1 MRKVFIVIS
10 TLVILA
16 TIIGFAFLFHDALTY
31 DSSDDDK
38 YGVLS
43 IYIFGPMAVF
53 ILLFEFTISHGIL
66 YFTSFEW
73 KTKLKDILNGIA
85 IALVIF
91 IPVFGSMVPEEL
103 TVASYFALILLTLVY
118 SVIVIVE
125 RSRALINKIRQR
137 KNTENSQVNA

>member
-1 MRKVFIVIS
+1 MRKVFIVVS
-10 TLVILA
+10 TLVILV

-85 IALVIF
+85 MAIVVY
-91 IPVFGSMVPEEL
+91 IPTLGFLIPEL
-103 TVASYFALILLTLVY
+103 TAVSFIALILIRIVY
-118 SVIVIVE
+118 FVVVIVE

>member
-16 TIIGFAFLFHDALTY
+16 TIIGFAFLFHDELTY

-38 YGVLS
+38 YGILS
-43 IYIFGPMAVF
+43 IYLFGPIAVF
-53 ILLFEFTISHGIL
+53 VILSEFTLSHGIL

-85 IALVIF
+85 MAIVVY
-91 IPVFGSMVPEEL
+91 IPTLGFLIPEL
-103 TVASYFALILLTLVY
+103 TAASFIALILIRLVY
-118 SVIVIVE
+118 FVIIIVE
-125 RSRALINKIRQR
+125 RSRALLNKIRQR
-137 KNTENSQVNA
+137 KNTENSQVYP

>member
-1 MRKVFIVIS
+1 MRKVFIVVS
-10 TLVILA
+10 TLVILVS
-16 TIIGFAFLFHDALTY
+16 IIGFAFLFHDALTY

-85 IALVIF
+85 MAIVVY
-91 IPVFGSMVPEEL
+91 IPTLGFLIPEL
-103 TVASYFALILLTLVY
+103 TAVSFIALILIRIVY
-118 SVIVIVE
+118 FVIVIVE

>member
-1 MRKVFIVIS
+1 MRKVFIVVS
-10 TLVILA
+10 TLVILV

-85 IALVIF
+85 MAIVVY
-91 IPVFGSMVPEEL
+91 IPTLGFLIPEL
-103 TVASYFALILLTLVY
+103 TAVSFIALILIRIVY
-118 SVIVIVE
+118 FVVVIVE

-137 KNTENSQVNA
+137 KNAENSQVHA

>member
-16 TIIGFAFLFHDALTY
+16 TIIGCGFLVYDSLTY
-31 DSSDDDK
+31 ESDDD
-38 YGVLS
+38 
-43 IYIFGPMAVF
+43 IFGNSLNFIWVPMAVF

-85 IALVIF
+85 MAIVVY
-91 IPVFGSMVPEEL
+91 IPTLGFLIPEL
-103 TVASYFALILLTLVY
+103 TAVSFIALILIRIVY
-118 SVIVIVE
+118 FVVVIVE

-137 KNTENSQVNA
+137 KNTENSQVHA

>member
-1 MRKVFIVIS
+1 MRKVFIVVS
-10 TLVILA
+10 TLVILV

-85 IALVIF
+85 MAIVVY
-91 IPVFGSMVPEEL
+91 IPTLGFLIPEL
-103 TVASYFALILLTLVY
+103 TAVSFIALILIRIVY
-118 SVIVIVE
+118 FVVVIVE
-125 RSRALINKIRQR
+125 RSSALINKIRQR
-137 KNTENSQVNA
+137 KNAENSQVHA

>member
-16 TIIGFAFLFHDALTY
+16 TIIGCGFLVYDSLTY
-31 DSSDDDK
+31 ESDDD
-38 YGVLS
+38 
-43 IYIFGPMAVF
+43 IFGNSLNFIWVPMAVF

-73 KTKLKDILNGIA
+73 KTKLKDVLNGIA
-85 IALVIF
+85 MAIVVY
-91 IPVFGSMVPEEL
+91 IPTLGFLIPEL
-103 TVASYFALILLTLVY
+103 TAVSFIALILIRIVY
-118 SVIVIVE
+118 FVVVIVE

>member
-10 TLVILA
+10 TLVILV

-85 IALVIF
+85 MAIVVY
-91 IPVFGSMVPEEL
+91 IPTLGFLIPEL
-103 TVASYFALILLTLVY
+103 TAVSFIALILIRIVY
-118 SVIVIVE
+118 FVVVIVE
-125 RSRALINKIRQR
+125 RSSALINKIRQR
-137 KNTENSQVNA
+137 KNAENSQVHA

>member
-1 MRKVFIVIS
+1 MRKVFIVVS
-10 TLVILA
+10 TLVILV

-85 IALVIF
+85 MAIVVY
-91 IPVFGSMVPEEL
+91 IPTLGFLIPEL
-103 TVASYFALILLTLVY
+103 TAVSFIALILIRIVY
-118 SVIVIVE
+118 FVIVIVE

-137 KNTENSQVNA
+137 KNTENSQVHA

>member
-1 MRKVFIVIS
+1 MRKVFIVVS

-85 IALVIF
+85 MAIVVY
-91 IPVFGSMVPEEL
+91 IPTLGFLIPEL
-103 TVASYFALILLTLVY
+103 TAVSFIALILIRIVY
-118 SVIVIVE
+118 FVVVIVE
-125 RSRALINKIRQR
+125 RSSALINKIRQR

>member
-1 MRKVFIVIS
+1 MRKVFIVVS
-10 TLVILA
+10 TLVILV

-85 IALVIF
+85 MAIVVY
-91 IPVFGSMVPEEL
+91 IPTLGFLIPEL
-103 TVASYFALILLTLVY
+103 TAVSFIALILIRIVY
-118 SVIVIVE
+118 FVVVIVE
-125 RSRALINKIRQR
+125 RSSALINKIRQR
-137 KNTENSQVNA
+137 KNTENSQVHA

>member
-16 TIIGFAFLFHDALTY
+16 TIIGCGFLVY
-31 DSSDDDK
+31 DSLIYESDDD
-38 YGVLS
+38 
-43 IYIFGPMAVF
+43 IFGNSLNFIWVPIAVF
-53 ILLFEFTISHGIL
+53 VILSEFTLSHGIL

-91 IPVFGSMVPEEL
+91 IPVFGFMVPEEL
-103 TVASYFALILLTLVY
+103 TVAGYFALILITLVY
-118 SVIVIVE
+118 FVVVIVE
-125 RSRALINKIRQR
+125 RSRALLNKIRQR
-137 KNTENSQVNA
+137 KNTENSQVYP

>member
-1 MRKVFIVIS
+1 MRKVFIVVS
-10 TLVILA
+10 TLVILV

-73 KTKLKDILNGIA
+73 KTKLKDVLNGIA
-85 IALVIF
+85 MAIVVY
-91 IPVFGSMVPEEL
+91 IPTLGFLIPEL
-103 TVASYFALILLTLVY
+103 TAVSFIALILIRIVY
-118 SVIVIVE
+118 FVVVIVE

>member
-1 MRKVFIVIS
+1 MRKVFIVVS
-10 TLVILA
+10 TLVILV
-16 TIIGFAFLFHDALTY
+16 TIIGCGFLVYDSLTY
-31 DSSDDDK
+31 ESDDD
-38 YGVLS
+38 
-43 IYIFGPMAVF
+43 IFGNSLNFIWVPMAVF

-85 IALVIF
+85 MAIVVY
-91 IPVFGSMVPEEL
+91 IPTLGFLIPEL
-103 TVASYFALILLTLVY
+103 TAVSFIALILIRIVY
-118 SVIVIVE
+118 FVVVIVE

>member
-1 MRKVFIVIS
+1 MRKVFIVVS

-16 TIIGFAFLFHDALTY
+16 TIIGCGFLVYDSLTY
-31 DSSDDDK
+31 ESDDD
-38 YGVLS
+38 
-43 IYIFGPMAVF
+43 IFGNSLNFIWVPMAVF

-85 IALVIF
+85 MAIVVY
-91 IPVFGSMVPEEL
+91 IPTLGFLIPEL
-103 TVASYFALILLTLVY
+103 TAVSFIALILIRIVY
-118 SVIVIVE
+118 FVVVIVE
-125 RSRALINKIRQR
+125 RGRALINKIRQR

>member
-1 MRKVFIVIS
+1 MRKVFIVVS
-10 TLVILA
+10 TLVILV

-85 IALVIF
+85 MAIVVY
-91 IPVFGSMVPEEL
+91 IPTLGFLIPEL
-103 TVASYFALILLTLVY
+103 TAVSFIALILIRIVY
-118 SVIVIVE
+118 FVVVIVE
-125 RSRALINKIRQR
+125 RSSALINKIRQR
-137 KNTENSQVNA
+137 KNAENSQVNA

>member
-1 MRKVFIVIS
+1 MRKVFIVVS

-16 TIIGFAFLFHDALTY
+16 TIIGFAFLFHDELTY
-31 DSSDDDK
+31 DSSDADK
-38 YGVLS
+38 YGILS
-43 IYIFGPMAVF
+43 IYLFGPLAVF

-85 IALVIF
+85 MAIVVY
-91 IPVFGSMVPEEL
+91 IPTLGFLIPEL
-103 TVASYFALILLTLVY
+103 TAVSFIALILIRIVY
-118 SVIVIVE
+118 FVVVIVE

-137 KNTENSQVNA
+137 KNTENSQVHA

>member
-1 MRKVFIVIS
+1 MRKVFIVVS

-16 TIIGFAFLFHDALTY
+16 TIIGFAFLFHDELTY
-31 DSSDDDK
+31 DSSDADK
-38 YGVLS
+38 YGIFS
-43 IYIFGPMAVF
+43 IYLFGPLAVF
-53 ILLFEFTISHGIL
+53 IILSEFTISHGIL

-85 IALVIF
+85 MAIVVY
-91 IPVFGSMVPEEL
+91 IPTLGFLIPEL
-103 TVASYFALILLTLVY
+103 TAVSFIALILIRIVY
-118 SVIVIVE
+118 FVVVIVE

>member
-16 TIIGFAFLFHDALTY
+16 TIIGFAFLFHDELTY

-38 YGVLS
+38 YGILS
-43 IYIFGPMAVF
+43 IYLFGPIAVF
-53 ILLFEFTISHGIL
+53 VILFEFTLSHGIL

-85 IALVIF
+85 MAIVVY
-91 IPVFGSMVPEEL
+91 IPTLGFLLPEL
-103 TVASYFALILLTLVY
+103 TAASFIALILIRLVY
-118 SVIVIVE
+118 FVIIIVE
-125 RSRALINKIRQR
+125 RSRALLNKIRQR
-137 KNTENSQVNA
+137 KNTENSQVHA

>member
-16 TIIGFAFLFHDALTY
+16 TIIGFAFLFHDELTY

-38 YGVLS
+38 YGILS
-43 IYIFGPMAVF
+43 IYLFGPIAVF
-53 ILLFEFTISHGIL
+53 VILFEFTLSHGIL

-85 IALVIF
+85 MAIVVY
-91 IPVFGSMVPEEL
+91 IPTLGFLIPEL
-103 TVASYFALILLTLVY
+103 TAVSFIALILIRIVY
-118 SVIVIVE
+118 FVVVIVE

-137 KNTENSQVNA
+137 KNAENSQVHA

>member
-16 TIIGFAFLFHDALTY
+16 TIIGCGFLVYDSLTY
-31 DSSDDDK
+31 ESDDD
-38 YGVLS
+38 
-43 IYIFGPMAVF
+43 IFGNSLNFIWVPMAVF

-73 KTKLKDILNGIA
+73 KTKLKDVLNGIA
-85 IALVIF
+85 MAIVVY
-91 IPVFGSMVPEEL
+91 IPTLGFLIPEL
-103 TVASYFALILLTLVY
+103 TAVSFIALILIRIVY
-118 SVIVIVE
+118 FVVVIVE

-137 KNTENSQVNA
+137 KNTENSQVHA

>member
-1 MRKVFIVIS
+1 MRKVFIVVS
-10 TLVILA
+10 ALVILA
-16 TIIGFAFLFHDALTY
+16 TIIGCGFLVYDSLTY
-31 DSSDDDK
+31 ESDDD
-38 YGVLS
+38 
-43 IYIFGPMAVF
+43 IFGNSLNFIWVPMAVF

-73 KTKLKDILNGIA
+73 KTKLKDVLNGIA

-103 TVASYFALILLTLVY
+103 TVASYFALILITLVY
-118 SVIVIVE
+118 FVIVIVE

>member
-16 TIIGFAFLFHDALTY
+16 TIIGCGFLVYDSLTY
-31 DSSDDDK
+31 ESDDD
-38 YGVLS
+38 
-43 IYIFGPMAVF
+43 IFGNSLNFIWVPMAVF

-73 KTKLKDILNGIA
+73 KTKLKDVLNGIA
-85 IALVIF
+85 MAIVVY
-91 IPVFGSMVPEEL
+91 IPTLGFLIPEL
-103 TVASYFALILLTLVY
+103 TAVSFIALILIRIVY
-118 SVIVIVE
+118 FVVVIVE

-137 KNTENSQVNA
+137 KNAENSQVNA

>member
-1 MRKVFIVIS
+1 MRKVFIVVS

-16 TIIGFAFLFHDALTY
+16 TIIGCGFLVYDSLTY
-31 DSSDDDK
+31 ESDDD
-38 YGVLS
+38 
-43 IYIFGPMAVF
+43 IFGNSLNFIWVPMAVF

-85 IALVIF
+85 MAIVVY
-91 IPVFGSMVPEEL
+91 IPTLGFLIPEL
-103 TVASYFALILLTLVY
+103 TAVSFIALILIRIVY
-118 SVIVIVE
+118 FVVVIVE

-137 KNTENSQVNA
+137 KNAENSQVHA

>member
-1 MRKVFIVIS
+1 MRKVFIVVS

-16 TIIGFAFLFHDALTY
+16 TIIGCGFLVYDSLTY
-31 DSSDDDK
+31 ESDDD
-38 YGVLS
+38 
-43 IYIFGPMAVF
+43 IFGNSLNFIWVPMAVF

-85 IALVIF
+85 MAIVVY
-91 IPVFGSMVPEEL
+91 IPTLGFLIPEL
-103 TVASYFALILLTLVY
+103 TAVSFIALILIRIVY
-118 SVIVIVE
+118 FVVVIVE